1 LDAGCSTLN
10 GAARTGATTDAS
22 SPASPPPSVE
32 SSHTYTPLEMHMSDS
47 ARGLRALVLPTGVRW
62 LQGATLGLLLVM
74 LAGCGL
80 RGGDDDDLF
89 RSRDRSGP
97 IVLEVQNDNFN
108 DARVYTLWNGQR
120 RRIGTVIGKTENRFE
135 FDHRQGDLRIQVDFL
150 AAGGFTTEPILAW
163 PGEVIHLVIP
173 SYP

>member
-1 LDAGCSTLN
+1 
-10 GAARTGATTDAS
+10 
-22 SPASPPPSVE
+22 
-32 SSHTYTPLEMHMSDS
+32 MSDS
-47 ARGLRALVLPTGVRW
+47 ARGLRALVLPTGARW
-62 LQGATLGLLLVM
+62 LQGATLVLLLVM

-97 IVLEVQNDNFN
+97 VVLEVQNDNFN

-135 FDHRQGDLRIQVDFL
+135 FDHQQGDLRIQVDFL
-150 AAGGFTTEPILAW
+150 AAGGFTTEPIMAW